1 MPVTTRLVQ
10 RLHDVLGEEATDDL
24 FAWWQETARVNRAE
38 IREVVDLYFAR
49 FEARLEKGLAEVRA
63 DMATQGADLRSEM
76 AAQRADLIKWM
87 FIFWAGTVIP
97 LAGLAIALSRL

>member
-24 FAWWQETARVNRAE
+24 FAWWQETATVNRAE
-38 IREVVDLYFAR
+38 IREVADLYFAR
-49 FEARLEKGLAEVRA
+49 FDARLEKGLAEVRA
-63 DMATQGADLRSEM
+63 EVSVLRSELRSEM

-87 FIFWAGTVIP
+87 FIFWAGTVVP
-97 LAGLAIALSRL
+97 LAGLIVALSRL

>member
-24 FAWWQETARVNRAE
+24 FNWWQETARVNRAE
-38 IREVVDLYFAR
+38 IREVADLYFAR
-49 FEARLEKGLAEVRA
+49 FDARLEKGLAGVRA
-63 DMATQGADLRSEM
+63 EM

-87 FIFWAGTVIP
+87 FIFWAGTVVP

>member
-10 RLHDVLGEEATDDL
+10 RLNDVLGEEATDDL

-38 IREVVDLYFAR
+38 IREVADLYFAR

-63 DMATQGADLRSEM
+63 EM
-76 AAQRADLIKWM
+76 AGDRADLIKWM

-97 LAGLAIALSRL
+97 LGGLAIALSRL

>member
-38 IREVVDLYFAR
+38 IREVADLYFAR

-63 DMATQGADLRSEM
+63 EM
-76 AAQRADLIKWM
+76 ADQRADLIKWM

-97 LAGLAIALSRL
+97 LAGIAIALSRL

>member
-38 IREVVDLYFAR
+38 IREVADLYFAR
-49 FEARLEKGLAEVRA
+49 FEPRLQNSLAEVRGEMAGLQGERRSELAARRA
-63 DMATQGADLRSEM
+63 DVRSQMATP
-76 AAQRADLIKWM
+76 RADLIKSM
-87 FIFWAGTVIP
+87 RIYWA
-97 LAGLAIALSRL
+97 

>member
-10 RLHDVLGEEATDDL
+10 RLHDVLGEEATDGL

-38 IREVVDLYFAR
+38 IREVADLYFAR

-63 DMATQGADLRSEM
+63 EMATQGADLRSEM

>member
-1 MPVTTRLVQ
+1 MPVTAKLLQ
-10 RLHDVLGEEATDDL
+10 RLHEALGEEATDDL
-24 FAWWQETARVNRAE
+24 FTWWEETARVNRAAA
-38 IREVVDLYFAR
+38 REVADLYFAR
-49 FEARLEKGLAEVRA
+49 FDARLEKGMTELRAEFR
-63 DMATQGADLRSEM
+63 TEM

>member
-24 FAWWQETARVNRAE
+24 FAWWQETARVNRTE
-38 IREVVDLYFAR
+38 IREVADLYFAR

-63 DMATQGADLRSEM
+63 EMATQGADLRSEM

-97 LAGLAIALSRL
+97 LAGLVIAHSRL

>member
-24 FAWWQETARVNRAE
+24 FGWWQETARVSRAE
-38 IREVVDLYFAR
+38 IREVADLYFSR

-63 DMATQGADLRSEM
+63 EM
-76 AAQRADLIKWM
+76 AGQRADLIKWM

-97 LAGLAIALSRL
+97 LAGLAIALSRV

>member
-10 RLHDVLGEEATDDL
+10 RLHDVLGDEATDDL

-38 IREVVDLYFAR
+38 IREVADLYFAR
-49 FEARLEKGLAEVRA
+49 FEARLEKGLAEVR
-63 DMATQGADLRSEM
+63 DEM
-76 AAQRADLIKWM
+76 AGQRAELIKWM

-97 LAGLAIALSRL
+97 LAELANELSWHYPPLLV